1 MVFHFF
7 KRLHNFVL
15 VVTRYVQSGSVQCGF
30 HKKYVLKKKQKNKK
44 NYAKMLDMGGG
55 GGGGGIGII
64 KPAKKVSC
72 PQFVHSLIFF

>member
-30 HKKYVLKKKQKNKK
+30 HKKYVLKRKQKNKK
-44 NYAKMLDMGGG
+44 NYAKMLDRE
-55 GGGGGIGII
+55 GGGIGII
-64 KPAKKVSC
+64 KLTKRVSC

>member
-30 HKKYVLKKKQKNKK
+30 HKKYFLKRKQKNKK

-55 GGGGGIGII
+55 GGIGKI
-64 KPAKKVSC
+64 KTAKKVSC